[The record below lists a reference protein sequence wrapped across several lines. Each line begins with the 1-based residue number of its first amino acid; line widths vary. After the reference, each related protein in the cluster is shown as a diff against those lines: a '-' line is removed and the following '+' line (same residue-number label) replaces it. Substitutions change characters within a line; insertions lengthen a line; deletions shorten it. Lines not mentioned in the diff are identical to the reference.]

1 MQRLVVED
9 AHDRARLHVVDETRA
24 LPDVR
29 EAQVVQVTDV
39 LAAIGN
45 HWYLDAVLMFRC
57 TVSRWWLIQERMETA
72 LEG

>member
-1 MQRLVVED
+1 M
-9 AHDRARLHVVDETRA
+9 VDETRA

-29 EAQVVQVTDV
+29 ETQVIHVTDM
-39 LAAIGN
+39 LTAIGN
-45 HWYLDAVLMFRC
+45 HRYLDAILMFRF

>member
-1 MQRLVVED
+1 VED
-9 AHDRARLHVVDETRA
+9 AHDRARLHTIDETRA

-29 EAQVVQVTDV
+29 EAQVVHVTDV
-39 LAAIGN
+39 LATIGN
-45 HWYLDAVLMFRC
+45 HWYLDAVLMFRF